1 MKLFISILVVIAST
15 IPETAFAAPWDS
27 VGQQI
32 LTDLTG
38 PFAKTMAALAV
49 VACGIAAMA
58 GRMPVDWAIKIV
70 LGIVLIF
77 GSTSFV
83 NWISSSIS

>member
-1 MKLFISILVVIAST
+1 MKLFISILTVIVST
-15 IPETAFAAPWDS
+15 IPDIALAAPWDS

-58 GRMPVDWAIKIV
+58 GRMPIDWAIKIV

-83 NWISSSIS
+83 TWISSAVS

>member
-1 MKLFISILVVIAST
+1 MKLFISILMVAASI
-15 IPETAFAAPWDS
+15 IPETSLAAPWDS

-38 PFAKTMAALAV
+38 PFAKTMAALSV

-58 GRMPVDWAIKIV
+58 GRMPFDWAIKIV

-83 NWISSSIS
+83 TWISSAIS

>member
-1 MKLFISILVVIAST
+1 MKTIALILTFITLFLPEIAM
-15 IPETAFAAPWDS
+15 AAPWDS

-38 PFAKTMAALAV
+38 PFAKTIAAIAV

-83 NWISSSIS
+83 NWISGAVS

>member
-1 MKLFISILVVIAST
+1 MKFVFFSFCTLISLTPDLAL
-15 IPETAFAAPWDS
+15 AAPWDS

-38 PFAKTMAALAV
+38 PFAKTIAAIAV

-58 GRMPVDWAIKIV
+58 GRMPVEWAIKIV

-83 NWISSSIS
+83 NWISGAVS

>member
-1 MKLFISILVVIAST
+1 MKTARYALTALVLFIPTLAI
-15 IPETAFAAPWDS
+15 AAPWDS

-38 PFAKTMAALAV
+38 PFAKTIAALSV

-58 GRMPVDWAIKIV
+58 GRMPFDWAIKIV

-83 NWISSSIS
+83 NWISSAIS

>member
-1 MKLFISILVVIAST
+1 MKCIYLFLATLIAAT
-15 IPETAFAAPWDS
+15 PELALSAPWDS

-32 LTDLTG
+32 LTNLTG
-38 PFAKTMAALAV
+38 PFAKTIAAIAV

-83 NWISSSIS
+83 NWISGAVS

>member
-1 MKLFISILVVIAST
+1 MKLFISILAVTVST
-15 IPETAFAAPWDS
+15 IPDIAFAAPWDS

-58 GRMPVDWAIKIV
+58 GRMPIDWAIKIV

-83 NWISSSIS
+83 TWISSAIS

>member
-1 MKLFISILVVIAST
+1 MKPFITLLAVIAST
-15 IPETAFAAPWDS
+15 IPETSFAAPWDS

-38 PFAKTMAALAV
+38 PFAKTIAAIAV

-83 NWISSSIS
+83 TWISSAVS

>member
-1 MKLFISILVVIAST
+1 MTLAPDWAL
-15 IPETAFAAPWDS
+15 AAPWDS

-38 PFAKTMAALAV
+38 PFAKTIAAIAV

-83 NWISSSIS
+83 NWISGAVS

>member
-1 MKLFISILVVIAST
+1 MKTIVFLFAALAIVA
-15 IPETAFAAPWDS
+15 PELALAAPWDS
-27 VGQQI
+27 VGQTI

-38 PFAKTMAALAV
+38 PFAKTIAAIAV

-83 NWISSSIS
+83 TWISGAVS

>member
-1 MKLFISILVVIAST
+1 MKLFITLLAVIAST
-15 IPETAFAAPWDS
+15 IPETSFAAPWDS

-38 PFAKTMAALAV
+38 PFAKTIAAIAV

-58 GRMPVDWAIKIV
+58 GRMPIDWAIKIV

-83 NWISSSIS
+83 TWISSAVS

>member
-1 MKLFISILVVIAST
+1 MKPSIAILALLAAMT
-15 IPETAFAAPWDS
+15 PELSFAAPWDS

-32 LTDLTG
+32 LLDLTG
-38 PFAKTMAALAV
+38 PFAKTIAALAV
-49 VACGIAAMA
+49 VACGIASMA
-58 GRMPVDWAIKIV
+58 GRMPFDWAIKIV

-83 NWISSSIS
+83 TWISSSVS